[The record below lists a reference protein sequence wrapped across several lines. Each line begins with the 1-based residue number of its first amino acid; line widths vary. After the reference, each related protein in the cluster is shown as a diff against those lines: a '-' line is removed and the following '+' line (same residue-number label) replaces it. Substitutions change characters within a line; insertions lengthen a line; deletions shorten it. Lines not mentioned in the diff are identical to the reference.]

1 MVCIVDHLAEAVI
14 TVDIFLVVAEA
25 AVVPAAP
32 RSLVFI
38 RAISAACSYFTLSI
52 PLIFHDQIGL
62 QEAGT

>member
-1 MVCIVDHLAEAVI
+1 MVSLIDNLAEAI
-14 TVDIFLVVAEA
+14 LTVDIFFVVAEA